1 MPETMKPSLR
11 LAATI
16 ATAVLTA
23 GCAVAGISE
32 STARSSAPV
41 VTETTAAGDAVADET
56 EESKPR
62 AKPKP
67 KPRPRPRPRQRQ
79 RSFPV
84 ARVVDGD
91 TVELGNGQQVRVA
104 GIDTPERGECGYEAA
119 SNHMADLVLF
129 ERVIL
134 TISDEGSSSPSP

>member
-67 KPRPRPRPRQRQ
+67 KPRPRPRQ

-91 TVELGNGQQVRVA
+91 TVELGYGQQVRVA